1 MYSKYQRRIADFL
14 AASHLVLA
22 IIAFFNF
29 FDMGINAYR
38 YLFALASFELFLYKA
53 GESVELRIE
62 EMNVHDNSRNDIQR

>member
-1 MYSKYQRRIADFL
+1 MYNKYQRQIKDLL
-14 AASHLVLA
+14 AVFHFTVA

-62 EMNVHDNSRNDIQR
+62 EMNAHDNS